1 MGRPDHGPPADR
13 KRHLINH
20 IAKPSIPM
28 ASIFKDVLH
37 EQLGT
42 WPLAY
47 IPYGAADYGEILS
60 IARTVGD
67 GDDGVFHATWTDAAN
82 RLMEEGADAEAK
94 GHRATASEVFLKAAC
109 FYAKSYHPLFGEPVD
124 PRVVSAS
131 RSQIDAFDR
140 GLALCDDPVTPMR
153 IPFGKSSLLAYLIP
167 AKGRARERR
176 PLLIVTNGYDASI
189 TDAYFASAV
198 AASRRGYHCLIFDGP
213 GQGTALIENGMRLR
227 PDWETVIGAVVDAAL
242 TLSEIDTARISLAG
256 WSLGGY
262 LAPRA
267 ASGEHRLAACIA
279 DPAQFCIADG
289 FRTYAMKLGASKA
302 EAGHLG
308 ELPQSFLDRME
319 QTIANDRK
327 LRWSVIQR
335 GYWVNGATN
344 LRDYL
349 KSVEEF
355 TMAGRVESIR
365 CPTLCTV
372 AEDDPIAAWARVFFD
387 ALQCP
392 KMLLPMARLDGAGD
406 HCEMGNRSLLNR
418 RVFDWLDEVL

>member
-1 MGRPDHGPPADR
+1 
-13 KRHLINH
+13 
-20 IAKPSIPM
+20 M

-42 WPLAY
+42 WPVAY

-60 IARTVGD
+60 IAGTVGD
-67 GDDGVFHATWTDAAN
+67 GDDAAFHAAWTGAAD
-82 RLMEEGADAEAK
+82 RLMAEGSEAQSK

-109 FYAKSYHPLFGEPVD
+109 FYAKAYHPLFGEPVD
-124 PRVVSAS
+124 PRILSSS
-131 RSQIDAFDR
+131 RAQIDAFNR
-140 GLALCDDPVTPMR
+140 GLALCDDPVMPMR
-153 IPFGKSSLLAYLIP
+153 IPFEGSSLLAYLIP
-167 AKGRARERR
+167 ARGRAQERR

-213 GQGTALIENGMRLR
+213 GQGTALIDNDMRLR
-227 PDWETVIGAVVDAAL
+227 PDWECVVRAVVDVAVNL
-242 TLSEIDTARISLAG
+242 PNVDPARIALAG

-289 FRTYAMKLGASKA
+289 FRAYAMKLGASRD
-302 EAGHLG
+302 EAAHLG
-308 ELPQSFLDRME
+308 ELPQPLLDRME
-319 QTIANDRK
+319 AIISKDRK

-335 GYWVNGATN
+335 GYWVNGAAN

-349 KSVEEF
+349 QRVEAF

-365 CPTLCTV
+365 CPTLCTM
-372 AEDDPIAAWARVFFD
+372 AEDDPIAAWAKVFFD

-392 KMLLPMARLDGAGD
+392 KTLLPMARLDGAGD

-418 RVFDWLDEVL
+418 RVLDWLDEVL

>member
-1 MGRPDHGPPADR
+1 MTA
-13 KRHLINH
+13 L
-20 IAKPSIPM
+20 
-28 ASIFKDVLH
+28 FKDVLH

-67 GDDGVFHATWTDAAN
+67 GDDDAFHAAWTAAAD
-82 RLMEEGADAEAK
+82 RLVAEGVAAEVK
-94 GHRATASEVFLKAAC
+94 GHRATASEVFVKAAG
-109 FYAKSYHPLFGEPVD
+109 FYAKAYHPLFGEPVD
-124 PRVVSAS
+124 PRIVSSS
-131 RSQIDAFDR
+131 RAQIDAFDR
-140 GLALCDDPVTPMR
+140 GLALCDDPVTPLR
-153 IPFGKSSLLAYLIP
+153 IPLEGASLLAYLIP

-189 TDAYFASAV
+189 TDAYFAWAV

-213 GQGTALIENGMRLR
+213 GQGTALIESDLRLR
-227 PDWETVIGAVVDAAL
+227 PDWENVVRAVVDVAL
-242 TLSEIDTARISLAG
+242 TLPDVDPARIALAG

-262 LAPRA
+262 LALRA

-289 FRTYAMKLGASKA
+289 FRAYAMKLGASRD
-302 EAGHLG
+302 EAAHLG
-308 ELPQSFLDRME
+308 ELPQPLLDRME
-319 QTIANDRK
+319 AILSQDRK
-327 LRWSVIQR
+327 LHWSVIQR
-335 GYWVNGATN
+335 GYWVNGAAD

-349 KSVEEF
+349 TRVEEF
-355 TMAGRVESIR
+355 TMAGKVELIR
-365 CPTLCTV
+365 CPTLCTM
-372 AEDDPIAAWARVFFD
+372 AEDDPIAAWAHVVFD

-392 KMLLPMARLDGAGD
+392 KTLLPMARLDGAGE

-418 RVFDWLDEVL
+418 RALDWLDEVL

>member
-1 MGRPDHGPPADR
+1 
-13 KRHLINH
+13 
-20 IAKPSIPM
+20 M

-42 WPLAY
+42 WPVAY

-60 IARTVGD
+60 IARAVGD
-67 GDDGVFHATWTDAAN
+67 GDDAAFHAAWTGAAD
-82 RLMEEGADAEAK
+82 RLMVEGSEVEAK

-109 FYAKSYHPLFGEPVD
+109 FYAKAYHPLFGEPVD
-124 PRVVSAS
+124 PRIVSSS
-131 RSQIDAFDR
+131 RAQIDAFNR
-140 GLALCDDPVTPMR
+140 GLGLCDDPVTPMR
-153 IPFGKSSLLAYLIP
+153 IPFEGSSLLAYLIP
-167 AKGRARERR
+167 AKGHAQDRR

-189 TDAYFASAV
+189 TDAYFGSAV

-213 GQGTALIENGMRLR
+213 GQGTALIENDMRLR
-227 PDWETVIGAVVDAAL
+227 PDWESVIRAVVDFAL
-242 TLSEIDTARISLAG
+242 TLPNIDPARIALAG

-267 ASGEHRLAACIA
+267 ASGEHRLAACVA

-289 FRTYAMKLGASKA
+289 FRAYAMKLGASKA

-308 ELPQSFLDRME
+308 ELPQSLLDRME
-319 QTIANDRK
+319 QIIANDRK

-335 GYWVNGATN
+335 GYWVNGAAN

-349 KSVEEF
+349 QRVEEF

-365 CPTLCTV
+365 CPTLCTM
-372 AEDDPIAAWARVFFD
+372 AEDDPIAAWAGAFFD

-392 KMLLPMARLDGAGD
+392 KTLLPMTRLDGAGD

-418 RVFDWLDEVL
+418 KVLDWLDEVL